1 LQGSENGRVVTIE
14 QNYRTIYLFTS
25 IIGDVTCRNSLSLG
39 LVFSEGNLKSNFRL
53 TITITLVKRSPGHLN
68 GENYLHSLSNKTVTI
83 SQDKIVSKKITL
95 VASCVDS

>member
-1 LQGSENGRVVTIE
+1 MQGSENGRVVTIE

-53 TITITLVKRSPGHLN
+53 TITLVKRSPGHLN
-68 GENYLHSLSNKTVTI
+68 GKIIYTRSQTKQLQFPRIKLSA
-83 SQDKIVSKKITL
+83 KK
-95 VASCVDS
+95 

>member
-53 TITITLVKRSPGHLN
+53 TITLVKRSPGHLN
-68 GENYLHSLSNKTVTI
+68 GKIIYTRSQTKQLQFPRIKLSA
-83 SQDKIVSKKITL
+83 KK
-95 VASCVDS
+95 